1 MSDKNTPILLM
12 AVIATVTL
20 WLLDLGGAISL
31 TVVATL
37 SPLLATLGVGLV
49 LIVLSVVL
57 AVIFGLV
64 GAAIKRKQS

>member
-20 WLLDLGGAISL
+20 WLLDFTGAVSL